1 MWWWFLGQ
9 ENRLSCGIIYKE
21 ARWEDLNINGIEEIE
36 GDKWTILTLT
46 CPYSDPSISPDT
58 EEGTMI
64 HVVAS

>member
-1 MWWWFLGQ
+1 LGQ

-21 ARWEDLNINGIEEIE
+21 AQWDDLNINGIEEIE

-46 CPYSDPSISPDT
+46 YPYSDPSISLNT